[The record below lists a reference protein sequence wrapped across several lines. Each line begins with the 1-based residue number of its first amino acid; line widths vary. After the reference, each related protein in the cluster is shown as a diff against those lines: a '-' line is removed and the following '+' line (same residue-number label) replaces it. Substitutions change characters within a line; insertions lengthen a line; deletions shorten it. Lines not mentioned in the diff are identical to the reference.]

1 MKSLF
6 KLMIKGGGI
15 WFILLMLYFV
25 INLFINFNVLQIS
38 NLFGVRLIIDVS
50 KGRAVTMSGI
60 APTFYSFLWRNSVLD
75 KQEKKQNMKQDRLID
90 WAKRLQSLAQAGL
103 TYGKDNF
110 DLERYQEIRDISA
123 EMMAEIVKEV
133 IDF

>member
-6 KLMIKGGGI
+6 KLMIKGVGI

-60 APTFYSFLWRNSVLD
+60 APNFYISLLLFTHFYGGIAFWIN
-75 KQEKKQNMKQDRLID
+75 
-90 WAKRLQSLAQAGL
+90 KRRS
-103 TYGKDNF
+103 K
-110 DLERYQEIRDISA
+110 I
-123 EMMAEIVKEV
+123 
-133 IDF
+133 

>member
-6 KLMIKGGGI
+6 KLMIKGVGI

-60 APTFYSFLWRNSVLD
+60 AP
-75 KQEKKQNMKQDRLID
+75 
-90 WAKRLQSLAQAGL
+90 
-103 TYGKDNF
+103 NF
-110 DLERYQEIRDISA
+110 ILVYYFFTLFMEE
-123 EMMAEIVKEV
+123 
-133 IDF
+133 

>member
-6 KLMIKGGGI
+6 KLMIKGVGI

-50 KGRAVTMSGI
+50 KGRAVTMSSIAPNFYISLLIFTLFYGGI
-60 APTFYSFLWRNSVLD
+60 AFWIN
-75 KQEKKQNMKQDRLID
+75 
-90 WAKRLQSLAQAGL
+90 KRRSKL
-103 TYGKDNF
+103 
-110 DLERYQEIRDISA
+110 
-123 EMMAEIVKEV
+123 
-133 IDF
+133 